1 MDFNRNYSTLGK
13 MGKDTLIE
21 EGFEESQITLRR
33 IAEMRYI
40 GQTYEVETPIPS
52 KNLLSED
59 LLSIKKEFDRV
70 HEIRFGLCFPN
81 DMAAFVNLR
90 VNAIGV
96 VEKQDLPR
104 FEPQERSLPLVE
116 ERAMY
121 FSEIEGP
128 VKGKVYDG
136 ERIFPGMTFS
146 GPVSLELKEST
157 VIVPPRC
164 IAFVDEFRNITI
176 DVR

>member
-1 MDFNRNYSTLGK
+1 
-13 MGKDTLIE
+13 
-21 EGFEESQITLRR
+21 
-33 IAEMRYI
+33 MRYI

-52 KNLLSED
+52 RNLFNED

-90 VNAIGV
+90 VNTIGA

-104 FEPQERSLPLVE
+104 IESQERNLPLVE
-116 ERAMY
+116 ERDMY
-121 FSEIEGP
+121 FSETGGP
-128 VKGKVYDG
+128 VKGKTYDG
-136 ERIFPGMTFS
+136 KRIFPGMTFS
-146 GPVSLELKEST
+146 GPVSIELKEST
-157 VIVPPRC
+157 IIIPPNC
-164 IAFVDEFRNITI
+164 TAVVDEFRNIII